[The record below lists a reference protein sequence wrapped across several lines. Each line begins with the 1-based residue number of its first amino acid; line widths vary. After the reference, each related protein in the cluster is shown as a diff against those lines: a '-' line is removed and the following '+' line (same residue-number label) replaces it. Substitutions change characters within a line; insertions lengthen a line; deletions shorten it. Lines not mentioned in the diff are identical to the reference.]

1 MITKIRWTIAE
12 GNVFSD
18 DLGELDRERS
28 LGQLQERILQALAE
42 AYPGAEIEVGRANV
56 EGAAEELEAQSDEPD
71 GYVHE
76 DELEVIRAIADEV
89 WAGDWEVPR

>member
-28 LGQLQERILQALAE
+28 LERLRDWIRRELQA
-42 AYPGAEIEVGRANV
+42 AYPEAEIEVRRENV
-56 EGAAEELEAQSDEPD
+56 DGAVEELEAQSDDPD
-71 GYVHE
+71 GYV
-76 DELEVIRAIADEV
+76 DEFAQEAIRAIADEV
-89 WAGDWEVPR
+89 WAGDWEVAR